1 MHEEQFMNAF
11 IALIDSQSSNS
22 VSTTA
27 VFSNIMNMFITG
39 SAGSQTN
46 GGGIFG

>member
-1 MHEEQFMNAF
+1 MNAF

-22 VSTTA
+22 VETST

-39 SAGSQTN
+39 SAGSTSN